1 MNGSEYC
8 KMTSFPEIEVMQVD
22 IYDKSVIVDNYVETG
37 DFSDKK
43 KII

>member
-8 KMTSFPEIEVMQVD
+8 KMTSFSEIEVMQVG
-22 IYDKSVIVDNYVETG
+22 IYDKDVIVDNYVETG
-37 DFSDKK
+37 DFSHKK

>member
-22 IYDKSVIVDNYVETG
+22 ICDKGVIVDNYVETG
-37 DFSDKK
+37 ISQIKRK
-43 KII
+43 

>member
-22 IYDKSVIVDNYVETG
+22 ICDNSVIVDNYVETG
-37 DFSDKK
+37 DFSHKK